1 MSAMSP
7 TFFLLIR
14 HGMTDAVGR
23 LMTGHAPGVHLND
36 EGRAQAASLPERVVG
51 APIAAVYA
59 SPLERTRDTAQ
70 ALADARAL
78 TVQIEPRL
86 IEIDFGEWSGRRFA
100 DLVTDPHWQQYN
112 AVRSIARPPAGESLL
127 EVQQRAVSAIL
138 DMRAKHEGEVVA
150 VVTHADTLRAILL
163 YFLGMPIDF
172 VLRLELWPGRISV
185 LRLGAGAPAV
195 LQVNGETV
203 SALS

>member
-1 MSAMSP
+1 MSP
-7 TFFLLIR
+7 TFFLLVR

-23 LMTGHAPGVHLND
+23 TMTGHAPGVQLND
-36 EGRAQAASLPERVVG
+36 LGREQAASLPTRVAGVPVG
-51 APIAAVYA
+51 AVYA

-70 ALADARAL
+70 SLAEARGL

-86 IEIDFGEWSGRRFA
+86 LEVDFGGWTGRRFEEMVA
-100 DLVTDPHWQQYN
+100 DPHWQQYN
-112 AVRSIARPPAGESLL
+112 AVRSITQPPQGESLL
-127 EVQQRAVSAIL
+127 DVQQRAVSAIL
-138 DMRAKHEGEVVA
+138 DMRARHEGEVVA
-150 VVTHADTLRAILL
+150 VVSHADTLRAILL

-185 LRLGAGAPAV
+185 LRLDAGAPVV

-203 SALS
+203 TSLSLA